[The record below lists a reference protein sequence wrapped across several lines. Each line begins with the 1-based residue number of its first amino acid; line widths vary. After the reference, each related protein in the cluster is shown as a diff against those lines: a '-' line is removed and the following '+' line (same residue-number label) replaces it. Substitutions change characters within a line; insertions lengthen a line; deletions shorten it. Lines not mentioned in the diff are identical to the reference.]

1 MDGRTSAY
9 ALTLTPVRSHR
20 ASGFQLTQPIHDRII
35 KRRAA
40 IFFAL
45 RDALGAQHAYA
56 PDYRRQ
62 TVLTSPASPNSD
74 LPITIND
81 LSRQSVVK

>member
-1 MDGRTSAY
+1 MDGTPAY
-9 ALTLTPVRSHR
+9 APTLTPVRSHR

-56 PDYRRQ
+56 PDYRGQ

-81 LSRQSVVK
+81 